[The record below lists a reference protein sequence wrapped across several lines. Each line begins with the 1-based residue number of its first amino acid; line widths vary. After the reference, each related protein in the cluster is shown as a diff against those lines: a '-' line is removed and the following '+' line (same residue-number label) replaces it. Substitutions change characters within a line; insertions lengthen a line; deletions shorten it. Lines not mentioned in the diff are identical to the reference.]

1 MTYKFYDTSSMLILR
16 DELFEEANKFAI
28 SSVTLQE
35 LENIKT
41 SDNKDSEIKYAARHL
56 LNLLHEFK
64 DNYDVVIFK
73 NNMLEPIAKKNLS
86 ISNDMKILACAIQS
100 VLNMDY

>member
-35 LENIKT
+35 LENIK
-41 SDNKDSEIKYAARHL
+41 
-56 LNLLHEFK
+56 
-64 DNYDVVIFK
+64 
-73 NNMLEPIAKKNLS
+73 
-86 ISNDMKILACAIQS
+86 S
-100 VLNMDY
+100 V